1 MTKTATKHHRMATK
15 DKILEFLKRHE
26 TATSSEMCDLLGIS
40 RQALNVHLRSL
51 INAGTV
57 LKAGS
62 TRSSHYFLPDKTL
75 ETYHYKRTFTLS
87 GLDESRVYQQLAIIL
102 NLKQSLS
109 ENQESIVNYVFTE
122 ILNNAIDHSRALKCH
137 VRVSLDAA
145 QLKFEILDNGIG
157 VFESIASKLTLED
170 EHAAMIE
177 LIKGKTTTMPEA
189 HSGEGIFF
197 SSKAADKFT
206 LQSHAIEIEWDRV
219 LDDVFVSKPRFQKG
233 TRVSFLLRRDSRTK
247 LENVFSEFAPEEYDF
262 QFQKTKIMI
271 KLLKT
276 DYISRSEAKRLLMN
290 LGKFREVELDFK
302 SVKQLGQGFTDE
314 VFRIFVDKNP
324 QLIIS
329 TSNTNPAI
337 QAMINHVRNIK

>member
-1 MTKTATKHHRMATK
+1 MASK

-26 TATSSEMCDLLGIS
+26 TANSSELCDLLGIS

-62 TRSSHYFLPDKTL
+62 TRSSYYFLPGKTL
-75 ETYHYKRTFTLS
+75 ETHHYKKTFTLS

-109 ENQESIVNYVFTE
+109 ENQESIVNYAFTE
-122 ILNNAIDHSRALKCH
+122 MLNNAIDHSNALKCQ
-137 VRVSLDAA
+137 VQLSLDAA

-157 VFESIASKLTLED
+157 VFESIASKLLLED
-170 EHAAMIE
+170 EPTAMIE

-197 SSKAADKFT
+197 TSKAADKFA
-206 LQSHAIEIEWDRV
+206 LRSHAIQIEWDRA

-247 LENVFSEFAPEEYDF
+247 LENVFSKFAPEEYDF
-262 QFQKTKIMI
+262 QFQKTKVMI
-271 KLLKT
+271 KLLKK
-276 DYISRSEAKRLLMN
+276 DYISRSEAKRLLVN
-290 LGKFREVELDFK
+290 LEKFREVELDFK
-302 SVKQLGQGFTDE
+302 GVKQLGQGFADE
-314 VFRIFVDKNP
+314 VFRIFVEKYP
-324 QLIIS
+324 QLIIN

-337 QAMINHVRNIK
+337 QAMINHVKKGVGDN

>member
-1 MTKTATKHHRMATK
+1 METK
-15 DKILEFLKRHE
+15 DKIVEFLEHHE
-26 TATSSEMCDLLGIS
+26 TSNSSELCDLLGIS

-62 TRSSHYFLPDKTL
+62 TRSSYYFLPGNTL
-75 ETYHYKRTFTLS
+75 ETHHYKKTFTLS

-109 ENQESIVNYVFTE
+109 ENQESIVNYAFTE
-122 ILNNAIDHSRALKCH
+122 MLNNAIDHSKALKCH
-137 VRVSLDAA
+137 VQVSLDAA

-157 VFESIASKLTLED
+157 VFESIASKLLLED

-197 SSKAADKFT
+197 SSKAADKFA
-206 LQSHAIEIEWDRV
+206 LRSHAIEIEWDRA

-233 TRVSFLLRRDSRTK
+233 TRVSFLLRRDSKTK
-247 LENVFSEFAPEEYDF
+247 LENVFSKFAPEEYDF
-262 QFQKTKIMI
+262 QFQKTKVMI
-271 KLLKT
+271 KLLKK
-276 DYISRSEAKRLLMN
+276 DYISRSEAKRLLVN
-290 LGKFREVELDFK
+290 LEKFREVELDFK
-302 SVKQLGQGFTDE
+302 SVKQLGQGFADE
-314 VFRIFVDKNP
+314 VFRIFVEKNP
-324 QLIIS
+324 QLIINA
-329 TSNTNPAI
+329 SNTNPAI
-337 QAMINHVRNIK
+337 QAMIDHVSSIK